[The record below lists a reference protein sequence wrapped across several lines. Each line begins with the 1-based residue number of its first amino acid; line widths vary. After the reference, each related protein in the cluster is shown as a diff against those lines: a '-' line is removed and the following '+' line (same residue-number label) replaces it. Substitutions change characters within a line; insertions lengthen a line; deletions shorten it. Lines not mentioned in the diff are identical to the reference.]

1 MISIRIYKDI
11 LRGKIVVNFSP
22 AGYRTLKALW
32 ILGADKNS
40 KKLQLEASLGVVHKR
55 NSSIILSY
63 VQFENLP
70 LVTQKETVNYICL

>member
-1 MISIRIYKDI
+1 M
-11 LRGKIVVNFSP
+11 VNFSP

-55 NSSIILSY
+55 STTQNMPIWKHKRSSSVILR
-63 VQFENLP
+63 
-70 LVTQKETVNYICL
+70 